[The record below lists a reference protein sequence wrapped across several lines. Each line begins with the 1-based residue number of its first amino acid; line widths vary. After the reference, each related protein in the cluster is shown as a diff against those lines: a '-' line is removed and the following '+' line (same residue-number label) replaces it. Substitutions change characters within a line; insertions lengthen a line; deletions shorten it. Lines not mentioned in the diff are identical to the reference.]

1 MQGKMVGKLTSHKG
15 RLKLNFQT
23 ASCIH
28 IRAAISIGEDEIE
41 LVIFEY
47 ISRS

>member
-1 MQGKMVGKLTSHKG
+1 MQGKMVGKLTLRKG

-23 ASCIH
+23 AFCVH
-28 IRAAISIGEDEIE
+28 IKVAIYIGEDEIE

-47 ISRS
+47 K